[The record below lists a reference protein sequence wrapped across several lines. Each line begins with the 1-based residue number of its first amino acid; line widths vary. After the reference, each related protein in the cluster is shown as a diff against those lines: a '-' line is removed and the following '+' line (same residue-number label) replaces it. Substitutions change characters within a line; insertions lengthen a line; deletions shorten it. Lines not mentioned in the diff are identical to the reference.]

1 MARKKTETKKV
12 YGIYWTFE
20 ENDEVIAMVYTQSV
34 KALKLKIEP
43 FATYMRD
50 WKPVAYQYKINTDDD
65 KFEKLLKELNLT
77 KEDEIIVEEAKPKRV
92 RKQRVF

>member
-1 MARKKTETKKV
+1 MAKKKAETKKV

-20 ENDEVIAMVYTQSV
+20 ENDDIIAMVYTQST

-50 WKPVAYQYKINTDDD
+50 WKPVAYQYKISTSDDR
-65 KFEKLLKELNLT
+65 FEKLLKELNLT
-77 KEDEIIVEEAKPKRV
+77 KEDEIQTEPPKE
-92 RKQRVF
+92 RKRKVKVF